1 MFAIKRKVRG
11 YCGVFILLNECLPE
25 FGSPLISVKKEY
37 TPPISAKTLIGTF
50 DPVKE

>member
-1 MFAIKRKVRG
+1 MLAIKRRVRG
-11 YCGVFILLNECLPE
+11 YCGVSILLKEYLPE

-37 TPPISAKTLIGTF
+37 TPPISAKTLMGMF